1 MRTNVTRQFR
11 FRERNVYTFVP
22 GNETSTKWSFRSR
35 ERKCMGTKRPGTEN
49 ETSIIRNAV
58 GFASMR
64 RC

>member
-1 MRTNVTRQFR
+1 MRTNVTMQFR
-11 FRERNVYTFVP
+11 FRER
-22 GNETSTKWSFRSR
+22 
-35 ERKCMGTKRPGTEN
+35 KCMETKRPGTEN